1 MGGGLSICET
11 SCTSSKSQS
20 SSSSSSNDPHSD
32 PDPHAAAGIYHPP
45 IPTTSAS
52 AYHTFGSLGGSLSA
66 TAPSA
71 NVEAEAG
78 AATFPQS
85 QSQSQSQSQRAS
97 MFVDILSP
105 RRSEFH
111 ENLIVGIPE
120 TPSSDDR
127 NMASYKY
134 YCPICM
140 NYFKSIL
147 KSTCCG
153 NYICLSC
160 CKSYLHSKH
169 MEAASINDIVGNKY
183 LQSVDC
189 PNWYAHYIIC
199 YYS

>member
-1 MGGGLSICET
+1 MGGGLSICEA

-20 SSSSSSNDPHSD
+20 SSSNDHHHHPHSHPD
-32 PDPHAAAGIYHPP
+32 PDPHAAGIYHTP
-45 IPTTSAS
+45 IPTTS
-52 AYHTFGSLGGSLSA
+52 AYHTFGSLGSLST

-78 AATFPQS
+78 AATFPHS
-85 QSQSQSQSQRAS
+85 QSS

-105 RRSEFH
+105 RRSEVH
-111 ENLIVGIPE
+111 ENNLIVGIPE
-120 TPSSDDR
+120 TPSSDDK
-127 NMASYKY
+127 NMAPYKY

-160 CKSYLHSKH
+160 CKSYLYSKH
-169 MEAASINDIVGNKY
+169 MEAAYINDIVGNKY
-183 LQSVDC
+183 LQSIDC
-189 PNWYAHYIIC
+189 PNWYAHLTKIIYILIT
-199 YYS
+199 YFI